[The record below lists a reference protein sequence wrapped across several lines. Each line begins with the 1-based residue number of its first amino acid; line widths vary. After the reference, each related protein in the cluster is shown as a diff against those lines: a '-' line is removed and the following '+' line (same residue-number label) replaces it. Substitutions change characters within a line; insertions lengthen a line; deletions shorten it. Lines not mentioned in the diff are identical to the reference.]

1 MIGVLLLIT
10 SCVPEPI
17 EWDTPRAV
25 PDTLRATTSLT
36 INADGSPRLVEERV
50 PSLTLPSGACGA
62 SLVATRGR
70 SGEWYAAWFVPRPN
84 SGVALAVAHSTDD
97 GATWGAPVIVD
108 DRDRGRRGC
117 QRPPPA
123 LVASAVSDYVHV
135 AYYLE
140 PPQGAGVWYTHSMDR
155 GHVWHQTI
163 GVLYGDAPARTSV
176 ASAGDTVIVAYE
188 HPGAPGRRL
197 GLAISRQAGHTFD
210 AHLRVVHGSSWVG
223 NPRVA
228 IQRGVV
234 ALAWS
239 ERPAEP
245 SSRAVRLTRLMKGRL
260 R

>member
-1 MIGVLLLIT
+1 MTGALLLIA
-10 SCVPEPI
+10 SCVLEPI
-17 EWDTPRAV
+17 EWDAPRGV
-25 PDTLRATTSLT
+25 PDTLRATTWLT
-36 INADGSPRLVEERV
+36 IDADGSPRLVEQRAPRV
-50 PSLTLPSGACGA
+50 TLPPGACD
-62 SLVATRGR
+62 SSVVATRAR
-70 SGEWYAAWFVPRPN
+70 SGEWYAAWFIPRPD
-84 SGVALAVAHSTDD
+84 SGVALAVARSTDE

-117 QRPPPA
+117 QRPSPA
-123 LVASAVSDYVHV
+123 LAASSASDYVHV

-155 GHVWHQTI
+155 GHVWHETI

-197 GLAISRQAGHTFD
+197 GLAISRQAGHAFD
-210 AHLRVVHGSSWVG
+210 EHLRLGRVSSGVG

-245 SSRAVRLTRLMKGRL
+245 SSSARRLTRLMKGRL